1 MTDLA
6 SPPASAWG
14 LHTGGAPPP
23 LEAVGGKARNL
34 ALLRAAGADV
44 PPWIAIGTAAFERLV
59 IGGTPSTAGDEDSAA
74 VRERVLGM
82 ALPADFR
89 AEVAAALDAGGLRG
103 SLLAVRSSAV
113 GEDGAAA
120 SFAGQFD
127 TVLGVRAAGDAAE
140 LWDAIRHVWASAF
153 SAHAAA
159 YRARHGGAAPR
170 MAVIIQQMVNADA
183 AGVAFSMDPVRGTPD
198 VAVVS
203 AVFGL
208 GEGLVSGEL
217 DADTYRVSSTGAV
230 EAEVASKDRALGL
243 QPDGGS
249 AWIPVHPNDRLQP
262 ALTEDEARRIASA
275 ARQLAG
281 HFGAP
286 QDVEWALAKDAAG
299 GARRL
304 FILQTRPI
312 TTIAA
317 PGASASA
324 VARADGERR
333 VWDNSHIVESYSG
346 VTTPLTFSFARSV
359 YEEVYLQFCRL
370 LGVNEPLLEE
380 HRLVFANMLGL
391 VNGRVYYNLLNWYRV
406 LALLPGYTVNRE
418 FMERMMG
425 VREKLD
431 DPPAVPTVAGKWE
444 DTGRTVRMV
453 GKLIA
458 AQRSLK
464 GEVPAFHARV
474 DAALRPLAGVD
485 LASKSADELAAIY
498 RDLEE
503 KLLRHWRAPLVNDF
517 FAMIFFGILV
527 KLVEKWIPGAPPT
540 LANDLL
546 CGEGGIISTEPA
558 KRVLELSAR
567 VAADPTLTA
576 LFDGEPDDAKLWA
589 RIGQAQAHAD
599 FRGELRAYL
608 DRFGDRCANELKLET
623 LTHGDD
629 PTFLVRLVRTYAR
642 AGAVREQGGGHEAQV
657 RAAAEATVRSRLGGI
672 RRRVFFSVLGQAR
685 TRIRDRENLRFERT
699 RVFGA
704 VRRIFLGIG
713 ARLAEAGRLD
723 APRDVL
729 YLRVDEIFAHLD
741 GTGVTGDLRALTTLR
756 KAEFAAYERAPAP
769 PDRFETRGP
778 PAEFVAALA
787 PAAAPSGELRGTGCS
802 PGVVRAPVRV
812 VRDPNHAGELAGH
825 IMVAERTDPG
835 WTLLFPAV
843 EGILVQRGSL
853 LSHSAIVARELALPC
868 VVGIAGLMDTLR
880 DGELVEMDGTAG
892 TIRRLDGPEGEA
904 PAPDGPVSSPA
915 LSG

>member
-1 MTDLA
+1 MTEPA
-6 SPPASAWG
+6 SPGSPASAWPI
-14 LHTGGAPPP
+14 HTGRAAPA
-23 LEAVGGKARNL
+23 LEDVGGKARNL
-34 ALLRAAGADV
+34 ALLQKAGADV
-44 PPWIAIGTAAFERLV
+44 PRWITIGTAAFERLV
-59 IGGTPSTAGDEDSAA
+59 IGADASTESDAEA
-74 VRERVLGM
+74 VRTRVLGM
-82 ALPADFR
+82 ELPADFR
-89 AEVAAALDAGGLRG
+89 AAVGAELDAAGLRKP
-103 SLLAVRSSAV
+103 LLAVRSSAV

-127 TVLGVRAAGDAAE
+127 TVLGVRADGDAAE
-140 LWDAIRHVWASAF
+140 LWDAIRRVWASAF

-170 MAVIIQQMVNADA
+170 MGVIIQKMVNADA

-217 DADTYRVSSTGAV
+217 DADTYRVSPAGGV
-230 EAEVASKDRALGL
+230 EAEIASKDRALGL

-249 AWIPVHPNDRLQP
+249 AWIPIHPNDRMQR
-262 ALTEDEARRIASA
+262 AITDDEARDIASA
-275 ARQLAG
+275 ARQLAE

-286 QDVEWALAKDAAG
+286 QDVEWALAREPVNVR
-299 GARRL
+299 RRL

-317 PGASASA
+317 PSASTSPDTSSPRTQA
-324 VARADGERR
+324 EGERR
-333 VWDNSHIVESYSG
+333 IWDNSNIVESYSG

-370 LGVNEPLLEE
+370 LGVSEALLEE

-425 VREKLD
+425 VREKLA
-431 DPPAVPTVAGKWE
+431 DPPAVATVAGKWE

-453 GKLIA
+453 GKLIG

-485 LASKSADELAAIY
+485 LAAKGADELAAIY

-517 FAMIFFGILV
+517 FAMIFFGVLV
-527 KLVEKWIPGAPPT
+527 KLVEKWMPGAPPT

-546 CGEGGIISTEPA
+546 VGEGGIISTEPA

-567 VAADPTLTA
+567 VTADPALTA
-576 LFDGEPDDAKLWA
+576 LFDGEPDDTALWA
-589 RIGQAQAHAD
+589 RLGAGQAHAA
-599 FRGELRAYL
+599 FGGEVRAYL
-608 DRFGDRCANELKLET
+608 ERFGDRCANELKLET

-629 PTFLVRLVRTYAR
+629 PTFLVRLIRTYAR
-642 AGAVREQGGGHEAQV
+642 AGALREQPGNHEAQV
-657 RAAAEATVRSRLGGI
+657 RASAEETVRSRLGGV
-672 RRRVFFSVLGQAR
+672 RRRVFFRVLGQAR
-685 TRIRDRENLRFERT
+685 RRIRDRENLRFERT

-723 APRDVL
+723 TPRDVL

-741 GTGVTGDLRALTTLR
+741 GTGVTGDLRALTALR

-787 PAAAPSGELRGTGCS
+787 PAAVPSGELRGTGCS
-802 PGVVRAPVRV
+802 PGIVRAPVRL

-880 DGELVEMDGTAG
+880 DGEMVEMDGTAG
-892 TIRRLDGPEGEA
+892 TIRRLEEPEAGE
-904 PAPDGPVSSPA
+904 
-915 LSG
+915 

>member
-1 MTDLA
+1 M
-6 SPPASAWG
+6 SSAWAI
-14 LHTGGAPPP
+14 HAGGAVPP

-34 ALLRAAGADV
+34 ALLGEAGADV

-59 IGGTPSTAGDEDSAA
+59 GDAPSSLTADAEAA
-74 VRERVLGM
+74 RTNVARME
-82 ALPADFR
+82 LPADFR
-89 AEVAAALDAGGLRG
+89 AEVLHALDAAGLRG
-103 SLLAVRSSAV
+103 ALLAVRSSAV
-113 GEDGAAA
+113 GEDGASA
-120 SFAGQFD
+120 SFAGQFE
-127 TVLGVRAAGDAAE
+127 TVLGVRADGDAGG

-159 YRARHGGAAPR
+159 YRARQGGVPAR
-170 MAVIIQQMVNADA
+170 MAVIIQQMVDAQA
-183 AGVAFSMDPVRGTPD
+183 AGVAFSADPVRADGDT
-198 VAVVS
+198 AVVS

-217 DADTYRVSSTGAV
+217 DADTYHVSSTGGV
-230 EAEVASKDRALGL
+230 TAEIATKDRALGL

-275 ARQLAG
+275 ARSLAA

-286 QDVEWALAKDAAG
+286 QDVEWALANDATG
-299 GARRL
+299 GPRRL

-312 TTIAA
+312 TTRVKSAA
-317 PGASASA
+317 TAPNRTG
-324 VARADGERR
+324 GERR
-333 VWDNSHIVESYSG
+333 LWDNSNIVESYSG

-359 YEEVYLQFCRL
+359 YEQVYLQFCRL
-370 LGVNEPLLEE
+370 LGVSEELLTE
-380 HRLVFANMLGL
+380 HRHVFANMLGL

-425 VREKLD
+425 VREKLED
-431 DPPAVPTVAGKWE
+431 APAVPVVAGKWE

-453 GKLIA
+453 GKLIT
-458 AQRSLK
+458 AQRGLK
-464 GEVPAFHARV
+464 REVPAFHARV
-474 DAALRPLAGVD
+474 DAALAPLAGVD
-485 LASKSADELAAIY
+485 LSAKSADALAALY

-517 FAMIFFGILV
+517 FAMIFFGVLV

-546 CGEGGIISTEPA
+546 VGEGGIISTEPA

-576 LFDGEPDDAKLWA
+576 LFETESDDARLWT
-589 RIGQAQAHAD
+589 RIGQAGDHAD
-599 FRGELRAYL
+599 FHGELRAYL

-629 PTFLVRLVRTYAR
+629 PSFLVRLIRTYAR
-642 AGAVREQGGGHEAQV
+642 AGAVRPQDGAHEAQV
-657 RAAAEATVRSRLGGI
+657 RASAEATVRSRLRGL
-672 RRRVFFSVLGQAR
+672 RRRAFFSVLRQAR

-713 ARLAEAGRLD
+713 ARLAESGRLD
-723 APRDVL
+723 ASRDVL

-741 GTGVTGDLRALTTLR
+741 GTGVTTDLRALAALR

-769 PDRFETRGP
+769 PDRFETHGP
-778 PAEFVAALA
+778 PTEFVAALA
-787 PAAAPSGELRGTGCS
+787 PAAAPSAELRGTGAS

-812 VRDPNHAGELAGH
+812 VRDPNHAGELTGH
-825 IMVAERTDPG
+825 ILVAERTDPG

-868 VVGIAGLMDTLR
+868 VVGIAGLLDTLR
-880 DGELVEMDGTAG
+880 DGEMVEMDGTAG
-892 TIRRLDGPEGEA
+892 TIRRLDAPDAEPSFLPPRSGEA
-904 PAPDGPVSSPA
+904 SS
-915 LSG
+915 

>member
-1 MTDLA
+1 MA
-6 SPPASAWG
+6 SWPIHA
-14 LHTGGAPPP
+14 GGAVPP
-23 LEAVGGKARNL
+23 LDAVGGKARNL
-34 ALLRAAGADV
+34 ALLREAGADV

-59 IGGTPSTAGDEDSAA
+59 TGADASTEADAEA
-74 VRERVLGM
+74 VRARVLGM
-82 ALPADFR
+82 ELPADFR
-89 AEVAAALDAGGLRG
+89 AAIGGALNAAGLRG

-127 TVLGVRAAGDAAE
+127 TVLGVRAGGDAAE
-140 LWDAIRHVWASAF
+140 LWDAIRRVWASAF

-159 YRARHGGAAPR
+159 YRARHGGAPPR
-170 MAVIIQQMVNADA
+170 MAVIVQQMVDAQA
-183 AGVAFSMDPVRGTPD
+183 AGVAFSADPVRGTPD

-217 DADTYRVSSTGAV
+217 DADTYRVSSAGAV
-230 EAEVASKDRALGL
+230 DAEIAAKDRALGL

-249 AWIPVHPNDRLQP
+249 AWIPVHPNDSVQP
-262 ALTEDEARRIASA
+262 ALTEDEARRIASS
-275 ARQLAG
+275 ARTLADR
-281 HFGAP
+281 FGAP
-286 QDVEWALAKDAAG
+286 QDVEWALANDPAG
-299 GARRL
+299 GERRL

-312 TTIAA
+312 TTLA
-317 PGASASA
+317 PNASASP
-324 VARADGERR
+324 VAPADGERR
-333 VWDNSHIVESYSG
+333 IWDNSNIVESYSG

-370 LGVNEPLLEE
+370 LGVSEALLEE

-425 VREKLD
+425 VREKLA
-431 DPPAVPTVAGKWE
+431 DPPAVATVAGKWE

-453 GKLIA
+453 GKLIS

-517 FAMIFFGILV
+517 FAMIFFGVLV

-567 VAADPTLTA
+567 VAADPALTA
-576 LFDGEPDDAKLWA
+576 LFDGEPDDAALWA
-589 RIGQAQAHAD
+589 RLGEAQEHAD
-599 FRGELRAYL
+599 FGGEVRAYL
-608 DRFGDRCANELKLET
+608 ERFGDRCANELKLET

-629 PTFLVRLVRTYAR
+629 PTFLVRLIRTYAR
-642 AGAVREQGGGHEAQV
+642 AGALREQPGNHEAQV
-657 RAAAEATVRSRLGGI
+657 RASAEETVRSRLGGV
-672 RRRVFFSVLGQAR
+672 RRRVFFRVLGQAR

-741 GTGVTGDLRALTTLR
+741 GTGVTGDLRALTSLR

-802 PGVVRAPVRV
+802 PGIVRAPVRL

-880 DGELVEMDGTAG
+880 DGEMVEMDGTAG
-892 TIRRLDGPEGEA
+892 TIRRLEALDGA
-904 PAPDGPVSSPA
+904 DGMPGRADVA
-915 LSG
+915 EVGK

>member
-1 MTDLA
+1 MTDRTSPIA
-6 SPPASAWG
+6 SWPIHAGRPV
-14 LHTGGAPPP
+14 PP
-23 LEAVGGKARNL
+23 LDAVGGKARNL
-34 ALLRAAGADV
+34 ALMQKAGADV
-44 PPWIAIGTAAFERLV
+44 PPWIAIGTEAFERLV
-59 IGGTPSTAGDEDSAA
+59 TGADASTEGNASTEADADA
-74 VRERVLGM
+74 VRARVLGM
-82 ALPADFR
+82 ELPADFQ
-89 AEVAAALDAGGLRG
+89 AEVAAALDAAGLRT

-127 TVLGVRAAGDAAE
+127 TVLGVRAADDGAD
-140 LWDAIRHVWASAF
+140 LWDAIRRVWASAF

-159 YRARHGGAAPR
+159 YRARHGGAPPR
-170 MAVIIQQMVNADA
+170 MAVIIQKMVNADA

-217 DADTYRVSSTGAV
+217 DADTYRVSSAGAV
-230 EAEVASKDRALGL
+230 DSEIAAKDRALGL

-249 AWIPVHPNDRLQP
+249 EWIPVHPNDRMQP
-262 ALTEDEARRIASA
+262 ALTDDEARHIASA
-275 ARQLAG
+275 ARQLAE

-286 QDVEWALAKDAAG
+286 QDVEWALAKEPVNVR
-299 GARRL
+299 RRL

-312 TTIAA
+312 TTVVA
-317 PGASASA
+317 PGVSASP
-324 VARADGERR
+324 VASSPGAQADGERR
-333 VWDNSHIVESYSG
+333 IWDNSNIVESYSG

-370 LGVNEPLLEE
+370 LGVSESLLEE

-425 VREKLD
+425 VREKLA
-431 DPPAVPTVAGKWE
+431 DPPAVATVAGKWE

-453 GKLIA
+453 GKLIS

-485 LASKSADELAAIY
+485 LAAKSADELAAIY

-517 FAMIFFGILV
+517 FAMIFFGVLV
-527 KLVEKWIPGAPPT
+527 KLVEKWIPDAPPT

-567 VAADPTLTA
+567 VAADPALTA
-576 LFDGEPDDAKLWA
+576 LFDGEPDDAALWA
-589 RIGQAQAHAD
+589 RLGEAQEHAA
-599 FRGELRAYL
+599 FGGEVRAYL
-608 DRFGDRCANELKLET
+608 ERFGDRCANELKLET

-629 PTFLVRLVRTYAR
+629 PTFLVRLIRTYAR
-642 AGAVREQGGGHEAQV
+642 AGALREQPGNHEAQV
-657 RAAAEATVRSRLGGI
+657 RASAEETVRSRLGGV
-672 RRRVFFSVLGQAR
+672 RRRVFFRVLGQAR

-741 GTGVTGDLRALTTLR
+741 GTGVTGDLRALTALR

-802 PGVVRAPVRV
+802 PGIVRAPVRL

-880 DGELVEMDGTAG
+880 DGEMVEMDG
-892 TIRRLDGPEGEA
+892 
-904 PAPDGPVSSPA
+904 
-915 LSG
+915 